1 MRDWTKR
8 IPFKISRKILFFVS
22 YKFYLNTCNGFAHN
36 IGTEMSNPTP
46 LFLSPCPPSSFS
58 LSRRRRRRKRRLP
71 TALRKIS
78 CVRIGG
84 KRKKYAEAPLPPPN
98 GVAIQ
103 EKRFGQGREKKM
115 IFFLTCH
122 PWNKEDLAL
131 QGRVKKSK
139 ATNIFI
145 RLAF

>member
-1 MRDWTKR
+1 
-8 IPFKISRKILFFVS
+8 
-22 YKFYLNTCNGFAHN
+22 
-36 IGTEMSNPTP
+36 MSNPTP

-78 CVRIGG
+78 SVRIGG
-84 KRKKYAEAPLPPPN
+84 IEEREKYAEAPLPPPPPN

-103 EKRFGQGREKKM
+103 EERFGQEREKKM
-115 IFFLTCH
+115 MVFLTCH

-131 QGRVKKSK
+131 QGRVKKS
-139 ATNIFI
+139 
-145 RLAF
+145 